1 MISRPSRYAPELTAR
16 LHLARSLGF
25 LTRRRSAS
33 RASTPRSSVGG
44 EEIRSGRRRARG
56 PCRNLRGDCGGAPVR
71 VSVARRSA
79 RFRNRSMDEAGA
91 RQRRGGRQSSLWGSC
106 LGAGR
111 GRAEET
117 RRSGCAGEVRRVRF
131 ARWGRSALRS
141 SGAAGDGGGRLAS
154 RGADVPSCDRAGD
167 GRWV

>member
-1 MISRPSRYAPELTAR
+1 MGTSGVDLDQHRRPRLPPRHLPSHRRIDREVCVVRVDGPVGRVDGPVGVERPSGA
-16 LHLARSLGF
+16 
-25 LTRRRSAS
+25 
-33 RASTPRSSVGG
+33 
-44 EEIRSGRRRARG
+44 
-56 PCRNLRGDCGGAPVR
+56 CRNLRGDCGGAPVR

-91 RQRRGGRQSSLWGSC
+91 RQRRGGRQWRLWGSC